1 MCVWVALRCHQVV
14 VKGLRVLKR
23 EHRQIDHCC
32 PPLFAAGQRKLEPQ
46 AADCAQL
53 VSGVG
58 IAAAQGKAAD
68 HWHAAALEDDSLR
81 KARPLPVAI
90 EKSSNAY
97 AFRVIATE
105 TRVDAAHP
113 LKLIDEPRR
122 RQSLRAE
129 PPTQTKKR
137 SHDT

>member
-1 MCVWVALRCHQVV
+1 
-14 VKGLRVLKR
+14 LK
-23 EHRQIDHCC
+23 
-32 PPLFAAGQRKLEPQ
+32 PQ
-46 AADCAQL
+46 AADGAQL

-58 IAAAQGKAAD
+58 IAAAQRKAAD
-68 HWHAAALEDDSLR
+68 HRHPAAPEDDSLR
-81 KARPLPVAI
+81 EARPLSVAI

-122 RQSLRAE
+122 RQFLGAE
-129 PPTQTKKR
+129 PPPHKEHSPHNT
-137 SHDT
+137 